1 MAAWWAFEQKDTG
14 KGFDGG
20 YQAWLKAADA
30 TSHLFFAYLRSMSP
44 EGGLTGIDLIP
55 RALQKL
61 LDDTEYPPKP
71 TNLYVSKTNKLV
83 MVVDKVSPTPFALLR
98 RASHFQFRESD
109 VVLSKFSAYD
119 DPVEAL
125 TEECHRVL
133 KAVSAANQSQV
144 SSLLHSTSL
153 RDASWSRF
161 EDIGFSNA
169 LTDEE
174 AAHERLQPI
183 EKPQGLRSTPASG
196 NDLGRPTTP
205 SWADFLSAGFVDENS
220 NTGMLLPPDQVLP
233 PIEVGNRQRSSQSH
247 HPRLESDRN
256 LEPGELASIAPLNLD
271 DAFWWVWMSSLA
283 PEETVARKSAF
294 GRCAVIEI
302 HISNGQWLVL
312 EEMVAGSAPEPNEG
326 AYIAEKKSFFSWT
339 KRSRT
344 VSRRKT
350 VTGKQGAKPDMA
362 GMADYK
368 SSSATESQAKIQA
381 KALQIRA
388 IQEKGAR
395 LSIAEEEEKRRR
407 ESEAAAQ
414 ETRASTIPV
423 QIAGDAT
430 SAMKWATTYDKGAVK
445 ETYLNNENAGRG
457 TSLTPATSIA
467 ASVTPSAT
475 SNAPVEKAN
484 PPPTVPAKT
493 TPSVAPV
500 PPTPVAKD
508 VKTAVQTPAPA
519 ADADKPLPVRKPVPS
534 KDDTNEPAQNVSASA
549 EAKPPATPP
558 KDEKPKAA
566 EKLTVAE
573 PEESVKRASIA
584 SSQTTTP
591 SLPSVSSVP
600 QSKPLPASQSTQT
613 IKGKDKGGLR
623 KLFTRKNRNSKLPG
637 SYSTDALAALSQTNE
652 EAPSPAV
659 PAKQADVPVAAPVAK
674 KIEDKAPSAATE
686 ESLAKSATEVTNS
699 EVTDESA
706 KPSATPNAEQSKEAE
721 SASQAKR
728 VSQFNQGPLTEQ
740 PAFAPDSEEDSTAST
755 PTPVANEAKSD
766 ATDTPKSSSDVAT
779 LVERKPTEENA
790 TAGKEAAPATTETP
804 TTGLTNTAGPGV
816 QDRWAQIRK
825 NAANRAAQRQADE
838 RSRDGRPKQAEA
850 DGDTSGEETIESR
863 VARIK
868 ARVAELTGN
877 MEGTAY
883 PNNANAGANAAKQ

>member
-1 MAAWWAFEQKDTG
+1 MAAIKPGSSKSMSKTNIENRTNKHFR
-14 KGFDGG
+14 
-20 YQAWLKAADA
+20 AADA
-30 TSHLFFAYLRSMSP
+30 TCHLFFAYLRSMSP

-98 RASHFQFRESD
+98 RASHFQFRDSD

-169 LTDEE
+169 LTEEE
-174 AAHERLQPI
+174 AAHERLQVP
-183 EKPQGLRSTPASG
+183 ENKPGLRSTPASG

-256 LEPGELASIAPLNLD
+256 LEPGELASISPLNLD

-283 PEETVARKSAF
+283 PEETVSRKSAF
-294 GRCAVIEI
+294 GRCAVVEI

-344 VSRRKT
+344 ISRRKT
-350 VTGKQGAKPDMA
+350 VTGKQGARAEAP

-381 KALQIRA
+381 KALQMRA
-388 IQEKGAR
+388 IQEKGTR

-407 ESEAAAQ
+407 ESEAAMQ
-414 ETRASTIPV
+414 ENRSSTIPV

-430 SAMKWATTYDKGAVK
+430 SAMTWASKYDKGAVK
-445 ETYLNNENAGRG
+445 EAYLNNESAGRG
-457 TSLTPATSIA
+457 VSLTPTTSVA

-475 SNAPVEKAN
+475 SNAPVEKPN
-484 PPPTVPAKT
+484 PAPKVPAKE
-493 TPSVAPV
+493 AP
-500 PPTPVAKD
+500 PPA
-508 VKTAVQTPAPA
+508 TAPPAPA
-519 ADADKPLPVRKPVPS
+519 PKDAEAPVQVPIAKADAEKPLPVRKPVPS
-534 KDDTNEPAQNVSASA
+534 KDESKEPAQNGSASV

-558 KDEKPKAA
+558 KDEKPKTA
-566 EKLTVAE
+566 EKPNVAE
-573 PEESVKRASIA
+573 SEESMKRASIA
-584 SSQTTTP
+584 SSQATTP
-591 SLPSVSSVP
+591 SVPSASSAP
-600 QSKPLPASQSTQT
+600 KSKPLPASQSTQT
-613 IKGKDKGGLR
+613 IKGKEKGGLR
-623 KLFTRKNRNSKLPG
+623 KLFGRKNRNSKLPE
-637 SYSTDALAALSQTNE
+637 SYSSDALAALSQENNE
-652 EAPSPAV
+652 EAPSLTV
-659 PAKQADVPVAAPVAK
+659 PPKKAAEPVAAPVAQK
-674 KIEDKAPSAATE
+674 VDAKAAPKAKGSDEAKPASEAISGNATEAPASAAPAAPSA
-686 ESLAKSATEVTNS
+686 
-699 EVTDESA
+699 
-706 KPSATPNAEQSKEAE
+706 EQAKEAE
-721 SASQAKR
+721 TAPQSKR

-740 PAFAPDSEEDSTAST
+740 PAFAPESEEDSTAST
-755 PTPVANEAKSD
+755 PQLVGNEAKP
-766 ATDTPKSSSDVAT
+766 DTEAQKGGSDVAT
-779 LVERKPTEENA
+779 PTERKPSDVKDAVSGED
-790 TAGKEAAPATTETP
+790 APASDEKT

-838 RSRDGRPKQAEA
+838 RSRDGRPRQAET
-850 DGDTSGEETIESR
+850 DGDTSGEESKFVQTVISE
-863 VARIK
+863 VC
-868 ARVAELTGN
+868 
-877 MEGTAY
+877 
-883 PNNANAGANAAKQ
+883 